1 MSITAL
7 VTGKLI
13 AAPEQRTGSSGKPY
27 VRATL
32 AAHDGEAD
40 SLVSVIAFGSAAE
53 QLGAL
58 AKGDTVAINGRAKVS
73 TWTGR
78 DGATKAGLS
87 VTADVVL
94 TAYQLKQKRK
104 ALAPATSEAPAS
116 RPATDHGSE
125 LGDGPDPWLDGGRA

>member
-13 AAPEQRTGSSGKPY
+13 AMPEQRTGASGKPY

-32 AAHDGEAD
+32 AAHDGDGD
-40 SLVSVIAFGSAAE
+40 SLVSVMAFGSAAE

-58 AKGDTVAINGRAKVS
+58 AKGDTVAVSGRAKVS

-78 DGATKAGLS
+78 DGSAKAGLN

-104 ALAPATSEAPAS
+104 ALAPAAAEAPAP
-116 RPATDHGSE
+116 RPPADHGSE
-125 LGDGPDPWLDGGRA
+125 FGDGPDPWLDGSRA

>member
-1 MSITAL
+1 MSITSL

-13 AAPEQRTGSSGKPY
+13 AAPEQRTGASGKSY
-27 VRATL
+27 VRATI
-32 AAHDGEAD
+32 AAHDGDGE
-40 SLVSVIAFGSAAE
+40 SLVSVMAFGSAAE

-58 AKGDTVAINGRAKVS
+58 TKGDTVAVQGRAKVS

-78 DGATKAGLS
+78 DGSAKAGLN

-104 ALAPATSEAPAS
+104 ALVPAA
-116 RPATDHGSE
+116 GSE
-125 LGDGPDPWLDGGRA
+125 PTQRAQADEFGAGPEPWLDGGQA

>member
-13 AAPEQRTGSSGKPY
+13 AMPEQRTGSSGKPY

-58 AKGDTVAINGRAKVS
+58 AKGDTVAISGRAKVS

-78 DGATKAGLS
+78 DGSPKSGLN
-87 VTADVVL
+87 VTADIVL

-104 ALAPATSEAPAS
+104 ALAPAAAEAPAP
-116 RPATDHGSE
+116 RPATDHGGE
-125 LGDGPDPWLDGGRA
+125 FGDGSDAWLDGGRA

>member
-13 AAPEQRTGSSGKPY
+13 TTPEQRTGSSGKPY

-58 AKGDTVAINGRAKVS
+58 AKGDTVAISGRAKVS

-78 DGATKAGLS
+78 DGSPKSGLN

-104 ALAPATSEAPAS
+104 ALAPAAADAPAP
-116 RPATDHGSE
+116 RAAPDHGSDF
-125 LGDGPDPWLDGGRA
+125 GDGPDPWLDGGRA

>member
-1 MSITAL
+1 LTITAL
-7 VTGKLI
+7 AVGKLI
-13 AAPEQRTGSSGKPY
+13 ATPEQRTSASGKPY

-32 AAHDGEAD
+32 AAHDGDAD
-40 SLVSVIAFGSAAE
+40 SLVSVVAFGTAAE

-58 AKGDTVAINGRAKVS
+58 AKGDTIAIQGRAKVS

-78 DGATKAGLS
+78 DGAAKAGLS

-104 ALAPATSEAPAS
+104 ALAPAAAEAPAP
-116 RPATDHGSE
+116 RPLTDHGGE
-125 LGDGPDPWLDGGRA
+125 FGDGPDPWLDGGRT

>member
-1 MSITAL
+1 MSISAL
-7 VTGKLI
+7 VTGKII
-13 AAPEQRTGSSGKPY
+13 ATPEQRTGASGKPY
-27 VRATL
+27 VRATM

-58 AKGDTVAINGRAKVS
+58 AKGDTIAIQGRAKVS

-78 DGATKAGLS
+78 DGTAKAGLS

-104 ALAPATSEAPAS
+104 ALAPATAEIPTPPPAP
-116 RPATDHGSE
+116 DHGSE
-125 LGDGPDPWLDGGRA
+125 FGEGPDPWLDGGRA

>member
-7 VTGKLI
+7 IAGKLI
-13 AAPEQRTGSSGKPY
+13 ATPEQRTGSSGKPY

-32 AAHDGEAD
+32 AAHDGDAD
-40 SLVSVIAFGSAAE
+40 SLVSVIAFGTAAE

-78 DGATKAGLS
+78 DGSPKSGLN

-104 ALAPATSEAPAS
+104 ALAPTTPEAQVQ
-116 RPATDHGSE
+116 RQTVDHGAE
-125 LGDGPDPWLDGGRA
+125 FGDGSDPWLDGGRA

>member
-13 AAPEQRTGSSGKPY
+13 AAPEQRTGASGKPY

-32 AAHDGEAD
+32 AAHDGDAD
-40 SLVSVIAFGSAAE
+40 SLVSVMAFGSAAE
-53 QLGAL
+53 QLAAL

-78 DGATKAGLS
+78 DGSPKSGLN

-104 ALAPATSEAPAS
+104 ALAPAAAEAPAPRAS
-116 RPATDHGSE
+116 AGQGDDF
-125 LGDGPDPWLDGGRA
+125 GDGPDPWLDGGRV

>member
-1 MSITAL
+1 MTITAL
-7 VTGKLI
+7 AVGKLI
-13 AAPEQRTGSSGKPY
+13 ATPEQRTSASGKPY

-32 AAHDGEAD
+32 AAHDGDAD
-40 SLVSVIAFGSAAE
+40 SLVSVVAFGTAAE

-58 AKGDTVAINGRAKVS
+58 AKGDTIAIQGRAKVS

-78 DGATKAGLS
+78 DGAAKAGLS

-104 ALAPATSEAPAS
+104 ALAPAAAEAPAP
-116 RPATDHGSE
+116 RPLTDHGGE
-125 LGDGPDPWLDGGRA
+125 FGDGPDPWLDGGRT

>member
-13 AAPEQRTGSSGKPY
+13 ATPEQRTGASGKLY

-32 AAHDGEAD
+32 AAHDGEGD
-40 SLVSVIAFGSAAE
+40 SLVSVMAFGSVAE

-78 DGATKAGLS
+78 DGSPKSGLN

-104 ALAPATSEAPAS
+104 ALAPAAAEAPAP
-116 RPATDHGSE
+116 RAAVDHGDAF
-125 LGDGPDPWLDGGRA
+125 GDRPDPWLDGGRA

>member
-1 MSITAL
+1 MTITAL
-7 VTGKLI
+7 AVGKLI
-13 AAPEQRTGSSGKPY
+13 ATPEQRTSASGKPY

-32 AAHDGEAD
+32 AAHDGDAD
-40 SLVSVIAFGSAAE
+40 SLVSVVAFGTAAE

-58 AKGDTVAINGRAKVS
+58 AKGDTIAIQGRAKVS

-78 DGATKAGLS
+78 DGTAKAGLS

-104 ALAPATSEAPAS
+104 ALAPAAAEAPAP
-116 RPATDHGSE
+116 RPLTDHGGE
-125 LGDGPDPWLDGGRA
+125 FGDGPDPWLDGGRT